1 MSPGNAL
8 LVLTLCTVPDEVLN
22 LLTFAGSSP
31 LSSVAQSV
39 DAQTV
44 LPTANRPAE
53 VGLLALASDQ
63 CRSSMPFDSRYPVTV
78 RPTSTNNSVLF
89 AATANTCPLA
99 CRTTTGAEVPWTTK
113 TVLPLE

>member
-1 MSPGNAL
+1 MSPGKAL
-8 LVLTLCTVPDEVLN
+8 LALTLCTIPDEVLN

-53 VGLLALASDQ
+53 VGLMALASAQ
-63 CRSSMPFDSRYPVTV
+63 CRSTLCVDNLYPVTV
-78 RPTSTNNSVLF
+78 RPTSTNSSVLL

-99 CRTTTGAEVPWTTK
+99 CRTTAGAEVPWTT
-113 TVLPLE
+113 